1 MINSILN
8 DIQFVIVLYNET
20 LENSV
25 SFRDISKSINIM
37 DLENKVSIF
46 IYDNSKEP
54 QKINLNNIW
63 EYEYFHDSNNSGLS
77 IAYNTAA
84 EFAKKNEKKWLFLLD
99 QDTEFPDNTVQ
110 VYLKA
115 IAENTKIFLFAPIL
129 KVKTGEIISPYKY
142 SLKRRKRTQAIQ
154 TGLHDLSKTGPVNSG
169 LCIGL
174 NNFLAVGGYNNNV
187 KVDGA
192 DFQFIERYKRKYSE
206 YYVLDL
212 IAYQDLSLFETDF
225 QKLMFRY
232 RIFLNDLSGFERFQ
246 KIDYLMFFLYGI
258 NRTVVLTLQTKKSD
272 FLKLFFAKF
281 ILRKKI

>member
-1 MINSILN
+1 MVNSILN

-25 SFRDISKSINIM
+25 SFKDISKSVNMM
-37 DLENKVSIF
+37 DLESKVSIF

-54 QKINLNNIW
+54 QKININNIW

-84 EFAKKNEKKWLFLLD
+84 EFAKKKEKKWLFLLD
-99 QDTEFPDNTVQ
+99 QDTEFPNTTIQ
-110 VYLKA
+110 IYLKA
-115 IAENTKIFLFAPIL
+115 IAENTNIFLFAPIL

-142 SLKRRKRTQAIQ
+142 SLKRRKRTQSIQ
-154 TGLHDLSKTGPVNSG
+154 SGLQKLSKTGPVNSG

-174 NNFLAVGGYNNNV
+174 NSFLAVDGYNDKV

-212 IAYQDLSLFETDF
+212 IAYQDLSLFEKDF
-225 QKLMFRY
+225 QKLIFRY
-232 RIFLNDLSGFERFQ
+232 KIFLNDLSGFEKFQ
-246 KIDYLMFFLYGI
+246 KIDCLLFFLYAI
-258 NRTVVLTLQTKKSD
+258 NRTVKLTLQTKKSD